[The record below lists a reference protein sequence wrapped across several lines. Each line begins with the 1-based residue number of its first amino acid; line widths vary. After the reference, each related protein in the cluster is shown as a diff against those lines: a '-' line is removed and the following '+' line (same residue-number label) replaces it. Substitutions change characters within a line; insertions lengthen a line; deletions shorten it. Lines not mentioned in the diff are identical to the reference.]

1 MTDRPDTHLQNEQ
14 TLTQDEI
21 DRRDLAAEIDSGGA
35 GNKMN
40 RFLIGERDP
49 ALLKKKEED
58 RRKDQMRAALQT
70 LATQQQVDD
79 ARDALFDLQDRLDD
93 AFSALEAT
101 RDDLDERTVRL
112 ADGRAVYLM
121 EDGQFATEDGTVID
135 PGLLPDDIPENA
147 ATLEERRA
155 YVERAGQLATIQS
168 DVIDTG
174 LETLSKDDVTVS
186 EIEEIE
192 AAIQQATAELEA
204 GTEAPAQQPKAP
216 EPIEASPSQAPNFGA
231 PSF

>member
-1 MTDRPDTHLQNEQ
+1 MKKHPDDMRQQ
-14 TLTQDEI
+14 DQPLTQEQI
-21 DRRDLAAEIDSGGA
+21 DRRDLSAEIDSSGA
-35 GNKMN
+35 GNKMS
-40 RFLIGERDP
+40 RFLVGERDP
-49 ALLKKKEED
+49 ALLKKKEDD
-58 RRKDQMRAALQT
+58 RREEQMRAALQT
-70 LATQQQVDD
+70 LASQQQVED
-79 ARDALFDLQDRLDD
+79 ARAALFDLQDRLDD
-93 AFSALEAT
+93 AFSLLEET

-121 EDGQFATEDGTVID
+121 EDGQFATEDGVVID

-192 AAIQQATAELEA
+192 NSITQSLSVIERDIDAPDSKPPTPQPDTRPDFNPALN
-204 GTEAPAQQPKAP
+204 APA
-216 EPIEASPSQAPNFGA
+216 F
-231 PSF
+231 